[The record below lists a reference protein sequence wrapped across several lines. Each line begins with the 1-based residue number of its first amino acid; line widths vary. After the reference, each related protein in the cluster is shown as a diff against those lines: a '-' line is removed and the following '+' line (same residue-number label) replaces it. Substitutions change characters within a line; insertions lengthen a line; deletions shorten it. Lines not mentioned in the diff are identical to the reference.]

1 MANYIETKSTKPI
14 LSRVSYVGEYAYDVF
29 GYVGGY
35 LNDLNISHKNNE
47 IIVASG
53 LIAVDGKRIVI
64 NDEMSITL
72 PYESGGGMM
81 EYNLF
86 LKVNMATPD
95 NLSLVT
101 SVIYANPSDYR
112 NDDLFLNYDNGIKFI
127 KLATIVNSS
136 AGIQGVEKVIPSIK
150 EEKENLLSTVDDLA
164 FDSGWIEL
172 DITSGFFKNDT
183 VKTKVRKLG
192 KMVEIRLYA
201 KTKAVVPKYQEVSIL
216 QIPSDFRPSSEII
229 SRDVGQTGTA
239 TIYNC
244 YALIKTGGA
253 INLVCPVA
261 DIQTNAPIQLH
272 ATWFVD

>member
-1 MANYIETKSTKPI
+1 MANYIETASTKPI

-29 GYVGGY
+29 GYVEGY
-35 LNDLNISHKNNE
+35 LNNLEITQKNNN
-47 IIVASG
+47 IIVSSG

-64 NDEMSITL
+64 NDEISITL

-95 NLSLVT
+95 VISLVT
-101 SVIYANPSDYR
+101 SVTYANPSGYR
-112 NDDLFLNYDNGIKFI
+112 DDDLFLNYENGIKFI
-127 KLATIVNSS
+127 KLATIINSS
-136 AGIQGVEKVIPSIK
+136 AGIQGVKKVIPSIK
-150 EEKENLLSTVDDLA
+150 EEKENIVSTVDDLA

-172 DITSGFFKNDT
+172 DITSGYFNNDT
-183 VKTKVRKLG
+183 VKTKIRKLG
-192 KMVEIRLYA
+192 KMVEIRLHA
-201 KTKAVVPKYQEVSIL
+201 KVKAVVPKYQEVSIL

-239 TIYNC
+239 VIYNC
-244 YALIKTGGA
+244 YAFIKMSGY

>member
-14 LSRVSYVGEYAYDVF
+14 LSRVSYVGEYAQDVY
-29 GYVGGY
+29 GYVEGY
-35 LNDLNISHKNNE
+35 LNNLEITQKNNN
-47 IIVASG
+47 IIVSSG

-64 NDEMSITL
+64 NDEMSVSL
-72 PYESGGGMM
+72 AYESGGGMM

-136 AGIQGVEKVIPSIK
+136 AGIQGIEKVIPSVK

-164 FDSGWIEL
+164 FDSGWL
-172 DITSGFFKNDT
+172 THSTSSYYFDYNYFRYR
-183 VKTKVRKLG
+183 KVG
-192 KMVEIRLYA
+192 KVVEISILATA
-201 KTKAVVPKYQEVSIL
+201 KISVPNTEKDFVSIKV
-216 QIPSDFRPSSEII
+216 IPAEFRPTYQVYGLARTNKLKIGRATVNTNGGI
-229 SRDVGQTGTA
+229 TIQFNDAIPVGDFVAFNA
-239 TIYNC
+239 TY
-244 YALIKTGGA
+244 T
-253 INLVCPVA
+253 VE
-261 DIQTNAPIQLH
+261 
-272 ATWFVD
+272 